1 MHQNH
6 SVNLDKIEGADE
18 NAVREGVPG
27 HQSAA
32 VLDIRNSDEV
42 IIADPM
48 GRRQQQDLAALVFVV
63 ALVDSHH
70 WPGRVLARAPQ

>member
-1 MHQNH
+1 
-6 SVNLDKIEGADE
+6 
-18 NAVREGVPG
+18 
-27 HQSAA
+27 
-32 VLDIRNSDEV
+32 
-42 IIADPM
+42 M